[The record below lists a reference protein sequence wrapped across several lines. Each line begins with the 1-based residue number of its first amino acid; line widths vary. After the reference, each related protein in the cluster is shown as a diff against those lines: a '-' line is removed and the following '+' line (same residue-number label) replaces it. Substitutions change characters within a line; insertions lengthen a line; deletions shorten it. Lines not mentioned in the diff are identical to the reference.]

1 MTPSGIVFF
10 DDADRNGLFP
20 LTYTRPMSEI
30 RIGILTIREKWCKRL
45 EVDSYAYHTDPILGG
60 LFKNASFESNLFIKG
75 NVLPIQ
81 ELVEQ
86 IKSLSLGQ
94 HLYQGGELIVA
105 CLSKEQALNF
115 SVDNSNGEN
124 SEITTDIKIIRHPEQ
139 IFMYNEDE
147 LLHDFELVTQGRVS
161 AEIDS
166 SNQIK
171 GTERIFVEEGA
182 VIEHSILN
190 AEDGPIYVGKEA
202 KILDGC
208 MLKNGVALGNKTVLK
223 MGAKIYGP
231 TTIGP
236 GCKVGGEVK
245 NAVIFGN
252 SNKSHDGYLGNAV
265 VGEWCNLGADTN
277 ASNMKNDY
285 SEVKLWDYTQEIF
298 RKTGTQFC
306 GLVMG
311 DHSKTGINT
320 MFNTGTVVGV
330 SCNIFGAGFQ
340 KNFIPSFSWGGP
352 RNYKTYRL
360 EKAIE
365 VASVVWGRRQKEFT
379 SEDRTLFETIYQDSA
394 NYRK

>member
-10 DDADRNGLFP
+10 DDADRYGLLP

-45 EVDSYAYHTDPILGG
+45 ELDSYAYDTNPILGR
-60 LFKNASFESNLFIKG
+60 LFKNASFESNLYIKG
-75 NVLPIQ
+75 NVLPTQ

-86 IKSLSLGQ
+86 IKGLSLGQ
-94 HLYQGGELIVA
+94 HLYQGGELIA
-105 CLSKEQALNF
+105 AYLSKVQALNF
-115 SVDNSNGEN
+115 SSDKPQADN
-124 SEITTDIKIIRHPEQ
+124 SEIINAVKIIRHPEQ
-139 IFMYNEDE
+139 IFLYNEDE
-147 LLHDFELVTQGRVS
+147 LLQDFDLLTQGRES
-161 AEIDS
+161 ASIDS
-166 SNQIK
+166 SNRIK
-171 GTERIFVEEGA
+171 GADRIFVEEGA

-190 AEDGPIYVGKEA
+190 AEDGPIYIGKDA

-208 MLKNGVALGNKTVLK
+208 MLKNGIALGDKTVLK

-265 VGEWCNLGADTN
+265 VGEWCNLGANTN

-285 SEVKLWDYTQEIF
+285 SEVKLWDFTSETF

-306 GLVMG
+306 GLIMG
-311 DHSKTGINT
+311 DHCKTGINT

-330 SCNIFGAGFQ
+330 SCNVFGAGFQ

-352 RNYKTYRL
+352 KDYKSYKL

-365 VASVVWGRRQKEFT
+365 VATLVWARRQKEFT
-379 SEDRTLFETIYQDSA
+379 SEDRALFETIYHDASK
-394 NYRK
+394 YRK